1 MTFAKLIKF
10 CDKNG
15 YEVERS
21 NREWWCGSH
30 SKYFYKWT
38 SKKTGYSESHD
49 SIAEAFDAILGDI
62 EDEDENHDICQAN

>member
-21 NREWWCGSH
+21 GREWWCGSH
-30 SKYFYKWT
+30 SKYSYKWT
-38 SKKTGYSESHD
+38 SKKTGYSEPCD
-49 SIAEAFDAILGDI
+49 SIAETFDAILGDI
-62 EDEDENHDICQAN
+62 EDDEENL